1 MLAFSKR
8 NKFTEGQLRSVTKLV
23 TWRVMVTLTN
33 FVGGF
38 ITTGDWRVGLG
49 VAGFALVV
57 NSILY
62 WFHERAWN
70 GVPWNKRAA
79 EA

>member
-1 MLAFSKR
+1 MIGSRKR
-8 NKFTEGQLRSVTKLV
+8 NRFTEGQLRSVTKV
-23 TWRVMVTLTN
+23 ATWRVMVTVTN
-33 FVGGF
+33 FFGGL

-57 NSILY
+57 NSTLY

-70 GVPWNKRAA
+70 GVPWNKRVA
-79 EA
+79 ES